1 MNQELTKHILDRFV
15 YLESFFDAT
24 SDRDRDNAFDT
35 ILQCGIDIR
44 RAREKISDFC
54 AKNDM
59 QNPFDSSEHTSSQ
72 SNFSDDTPYLRTL
85 SEIFALSKSE
95 RFLKQFLPEDTPEE
109 ESYLFY
115 FSLDDSDVF
124 DEASFE
130 KQRFAV
136 YEQIYERKLL
146 IYFYA
151 SRQLQQ
157 KKEVAYFEL
166 RQKLS
171 DLSFEIK
178 ACKKSVDAHS
188 DEPEMSEE
196 SIAENDIARVEML
209 YNRVESLRRK
219 YSAVQTGY
227 DISQVFYTI
236 SQSLSLF
243 IDTVGSRL
251 SALETSEEQKE
262 AILVSLRSTLHATLQ
277 RCWNQLGSSRE
288 EPIVA
293 MRRILN
299 EALEFLVH
307 D

>member
-1 MNQELTKHILDRFV
+1 MNQELSRHILDRFDA
-15 YLESFFDAT
+15 LEDYFHARSDAP
-24 SDRDRDNAFDT
+24 RDDALAT

-85 SEIFALSKSE
+85 SEIFTLSKSE

-130 KQRFAV
+130 KQRFDICG
-136 YEQIYERKLL
+136 QIYERKLL

-151 SRQLQQ
+151 SRQLQHT
-157 KKEVAYFEL
+157 KEVSHCEL

-178 ACKKSVDAHS
+178 AYKKSVDAPS
-188 DEPEMSEE
+188 GGSEMYEE

-209 YNRVESLRRK
+209 YARVESLRRK

-277 RCWNQLGSSRE
+277 RCWHQLGSSRE